1 MPSCAAFSKTWP
13 QARAKCDCPDPDGLV
28 PADDLAVWGHQDKDR
43 ARKNSESADRAHSET
58 KKPHGLIIKFTCA
71 ESTSQ
76 PFACEGVGF
85 NEQI

>member
-1 MPSCAAFSKTWP
+1 MSWESRT
-13 QARAKCDCPDPDGLV
+13 
-28 PADDLAVWGHQDKDR
+28 DLLQPRWAGPRGRLGRVGHQDKDR